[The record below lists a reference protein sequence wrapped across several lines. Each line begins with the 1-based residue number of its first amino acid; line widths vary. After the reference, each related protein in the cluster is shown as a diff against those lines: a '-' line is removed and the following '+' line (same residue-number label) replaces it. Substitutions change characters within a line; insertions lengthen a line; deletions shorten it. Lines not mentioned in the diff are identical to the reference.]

1 MATQDLVLVETLC
14 SQYEI
19 EISFFDA
26 LEDIGLI
33 TIEQKK
39 FIPQDKIP
47 DLEKMIRLYRE
58 LNINMEGI
66 DVVFNLLQQVEK
78 LQNQL
83 NSVNNRLR
91 LYEND

>member
-39 FIPQDKIP
+39 FIPQDKIA